1 MNFFLASSVD
11 IDLTSVVGG
20 DNKRVTFTTQQNDDN
35 NFYSSF
41 SESDSDAEKEKKP
54 EVESTQHPV
63 DRKSRKEK
71 VKVEILHDLIDSK
84 LLYKFGVF

>member
-1 MNFFLASSVD
+1 MNFFLAASVD

-20 DNKRVTFTTQQNDDN
+20 DNKRVTFTTQQNDDD

-41 SESDSDAEKEKKP
+41 NESDSEAEKEKKP
-54 EVESTQHPV
+54 EVEAEKHPV

-71 VKVEILHDLIDSK
+71 VNV
-84 LLYKFGVF
+84 